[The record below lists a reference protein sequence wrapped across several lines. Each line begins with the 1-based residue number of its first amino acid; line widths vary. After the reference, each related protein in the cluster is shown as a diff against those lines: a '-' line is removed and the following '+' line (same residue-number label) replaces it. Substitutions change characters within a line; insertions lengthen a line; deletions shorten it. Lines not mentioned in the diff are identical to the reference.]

1 MKKQD
6 KKRNFLRACRDK
18 AGAEYCDHKHR
29 SQRGAIRSPIATAIS
44 MCSTPLVGSGVNA
57 CGWMNRFVLAIF
69 MVRGRTDRGRLG
81 LPTRAGGR
89 DCK

>member
-29 SQRGAIRSPIATAIS
+29 SQRAAIRCAHRNGYQYVLDS
-44 MCSTPLVGSGVNA
+44 SG
-57 CGWMNRFVLAIF
+57 R
-69 MVRGRTDRGRLG
+69 VRGECLWLDEPFRISHFYGPWPG
-81 LPTRAGGR
+81 
-89 DCK
+89 